1 MVNFKNLANT
11 LTLARIGLIPFIL
24 ITFFINY
31 PTPRLIAACLFV
43 LACITDYLDG
53 FIARKFNQETRFG
66 EILDPIADKLLISST
81 LLMLVGFDRISK
93 FSILAAVIILC
104 REILVSGLREYL
116 AEVRV
121 LLSVNF
127 LTKIKTT
134 IQMLALAVLLY
145 IDPQHSPIAL
155 QAIGELL
162 LWIAAGITLYSGCIY
177 VQTSMDAATEN
188 LSA

>member
-1 MVNFKNLANT
+1 MVNLKNLANT

-24 ITFFINY
+24 LTFFINY

-53 FIARKFNQETRFG
+53 FIARTFNQETRFG
-66 EILDPIADKLLISST
+66 EILDPIADKLLIAST

-93 FSILAAVIILC
+93 FSILAAVVILC

-116 AEVRV
+116 AEIKV
-121 LLSVNF
+121 LLPVSF

-134 IQMLALAVLLY
+134 IQMIALAMLLY
-145 IDPQHSPIAL
+145 IDPQHSYVAL
-155 QAIGELL
+155 QIMGELL
-162 LWIAAGITLYSGCIY
+162 LWIAAGITLYSGWLY
-177 VQTSMDAATEN
+177 VQISLDAASEN
-188 LSA
+188 LPS

>member
-1 MVNFKNLANT
+1 MVNLKNLANT

-24 ITFFINY
+24 ITFFINS

-43 LACITDYLDG
+43 LACVTDYLDG
-53 FIARKFNQETRFG
+53 FIARTFDQETRFG
-66 EILDPIADKLLISST
+66 EILDPIADKLLIAST

-116 AEVRV
+116 AEVKI
-121 LLSVNF
+121 LLSVSL

-134 IQMLALAVLLY
+134 VQMAALAVLLY
-145 IDPQHSPIAL
+145 IDPQHSPVAL
-155 QAIGELL
+155 QVVGELL
-162 LWIAAGITLYSGCIY
+162 LWIAAGITMYSGWVY
-177 VQTSMDAATEN
+177 VQISLDAA
-188 LSA
+188 SDDVHS

>member
-1 MVNFKNLANT
+1 MGNLRNLANT
-11 LTLARIGLIPFIL
+11 LTLVRIGLIPFIL
-24 ITFFINY
+24 LTFFIDS
-31 PTPRLIAACLFV
+31 PTPRLIASCLFV

-53 FIARKFNQETRFG
+53 FIARTFNQETRFG
-66 EILDPIADKLLISST
+66 EILDPIADKLLIAST
-81 LLMLVGFDRISK
+81 LLMIVGFDRISK

-116 AEVRV
+116 AEIRV

-145 IDPQHSPIAL
+145 IDPKHDSIIF
-155 QAIGELL
+155 QAFGELL
-162 LWIAAGITLYSGCIY
+162 LWAAAGITLYSGWLY
-177 VQTSMDAATEN
+177 VQISLDATSED
-188 LSA
+188 LPS

>member
-53 FIARKFNQETRFG
+53 LIARTFNQETRFG

-93 FSILAAVIILC
+93 FSISAAVVILC

-116 AEVRV
+116 AEVKV
-121 LLSVNF
+121 LLSVN
-127 LTKIKTT
+127 LLAKVKTT

-145 IDPQHSPIAL
+145 IDPQHSPVAL
-155 QAIGELL
+155 QVMGELL
-162 LWIAAGITLYSGCIY
+162 LWIAAGITLYSGWIY
-177 VQTSMDAATEN
+177 VQISLNVASDN
-188 LSA
+188 SSG